1 MSSINS
7 ILRFLKSADFSK
19 ALVLAMAILIVLG
32 ISYWYGNIEIGVSLT
47 MGMFISAPANF
58 PGSNRHRVNGMLAA
72 TVLGML
78 VTVFIN
84 IADQNLW
91 ILSVVMAILI
101 FLVSYLSV
109 FGFRASLV
117 SFSGLSAIIFS
128 FAHPQEGYDMYIHT
142 GLIGLGG
149 LWYLLFSLLV
159 HIWTHKSHTTQLM
172 AECMDL
178 TATYLRTRGEFAL
191 NKGDV
196 SGLEKKLF
204 ELQTTINTHH
214 ESLREI
220 LLSSRR
226 DSGNSNF
233 ARRQVLIL
241 IELIDILELA
251 IGNLPHVFKMQQRF
265 KNQSE
270 QLQPFVKLIFVLAEQ
285 LSYLSHVMGSKQPL
299 RENNS
304 IETLLVQAEQSLA
317 KFRQAAF
324 TPEAYEEA
332 LLLQNIY
339 DYLRKQ
345 SQKILVIQKVI
356 YNLVEQEQL
365 WSRTKDSSKF
375 ITTQD
380 YDRKTL
386 TENFNFDSP
395 IFKHSLRLTVT
406 VLVGFAIGIIFPFQN
421 AYWILLT
428 IIVIMRPGYTLT
440 KQRSKHRLYGT
451 LIGASIAV
459 AVVFITQNE
468 YIYGVMALAS
478 FILGFALV
486 QKNYKSSA
494 IFITLNIVLV
504 YALLKSDPLDAI
516 QFRVLDTLTGAV
528 LAFVA
533 NLFFWPSWEFL
544 NIREFVNQ
552 SIAANRDFLKAVEK
566 SYREKNNADPSYK
579 LHRKSAFLAIGNL
592 NAAFQRMTQEPK
604 QKQKDLD
611 KVYEVV
617 VLNNTFLSL
626 TASLGTYIRNNKTTE
641 ASSHFANYMAS
652 ISSNLD
658 LAIANLYQKSHSGS
672 PTSIPVQEAQQYLDL
687 QYQQLVDQYPIQEDD
702 EAVAVLPRQLQ
713 EVKLISDQLK
723 WLLTL
728 SENIKATA
736 RTIDLT

>member
-149 LWYLLFSLLV
+149 LWYLLFSLLM

-172 AECMDL
+172 AECMEL

-191 NKGDV
+191 SKGDV
-196 SGLEKKLF
+196 TALEKKLF

-226 DSGNSNF
+226 NSGNSNF

-251 IGNLPHVFKMQQRF
+251 IGNLPHVFQMEKSFKQQP
-265 KNQSE
+265 E
-270 QLQPFVKLIFVLAEQ
+270 QLQPFVDLIFTMARHLE
-285 LSYLSHVMGSKQPL
+285 YLSHVMDSKKGL
-299 RENNS
+299 EENTS
-304 IETLLVQAEQSLA
+304 IEALLVKAKDSLHQ
-317 KFRQAAF
+317 FRSMPPRAGS
-324 TPEAYEEA
+324 YEEV

-339 DYLRKQ
+339 DYLQKQ
-345 SQKILVIQKVI
+345 AQKIRVIEKVMR
-356 YNLVEQEQL
+356 NLVDQDQL
-365 WSRTKDSSKF
+365 WSRQKDSSKF

-380 YDRKTL
+380 YDWKTF
-386 TENFNFDSP
+386 TDNFNFHSP
-395 IFKHSLRLTVT
+395 IFKHSLRLTLT
-406 VLVGFAIGIIFPFQN
+406 VLAGFMIGIVFPFQN

-440 KQRSKHRLYGT
+440 KERSKHRLYGT
-451 LIGASIAV
+451 LIGGAIAV
-459 AVVFITQNE
+459 AIVFLTQ
-468 YIYGVMALAS
+468 
-478 FILGFALV
+478 
-486 QKNYKSSA
+486 
-494 IFITLNIVLV
+494 
-504 YALLKSDPLDAI
+504 
-516 QFRVLDTLTGAV
+516 
-528 LAFVA
+528 
-533 NLFFWPSWEFL
+533 
-544 NIREFVNQ
+544 
-552 SIAANRDFLKAVEK
+552 
-566 SYREKNNADPSYK
+566 
-579 LHRKSAFLAIGNL
+579 
-592 NAAFQRMTQEPK
+592 
-604 QKQKDLD
+604 
-611 KVYEVV
+611 
-617 VLNNTFLSL
+617 
-626 TASLGTYIRNNKTTE
+626 
-641 ASSHFANYMAS
+641 
-652 ISSNLD
+652 
-658 LAIANLYQKSHSGS
+658 
-672 PTSIPVQEAQQYLDL
+672 
-687 QYQQLVDQYPIQEDD
+687 
-702 EAVAVLPRQLQ
+702 
-713 EVKLISDQLK
+713 
-723 WLLTL
+723 
-728 SENIKATA
+728 SE
-736 RTIDLT
+736 